1 MKARELLK
9 EAASLKKKGKIEEAI
24 KILDK
29 AFSIGDLERLSTN
42 SNSVENTEEL
52 NNFYTVE
59 DLVRKAKYLQE
70 LGKINDALNFLDNL
84 IDETI
89 KKTRKNV
96 WEIFELGK
104 LFQHRAIILKKEKRF
119 NESFVDRVKSYCID
133 GIATR
138 LTVTKYDVK
147 RIKNIIINKTNQKF
161 ILDFFKKDLEKLSF
175 KIDQFRLAGFI
186 MKTIMFE
193 NNSDKILKD
202 INNYIKY

>member
-9 EAASLKKKGKIEEAI
+9 EATSLKKKGKIEEAI

-29 AFSIGDLERLSTN
+29 AFLIGDLERPSN
-42 SNSVENTEEL
+42 DSNSGENNEEF

-59 DLVRKAKYLQE
+59 DLARKAKYLQE

-84 IDETI
+84 INETI

-138 LTVTKYDVK
+138 LTVTKFDAN
-147 RIKNIIINKTNQKF
+147 RIKNIIINKINQKF

>member
-9 EAASLKKKGKIEEAI
+9 EATSLKKKGKIEEAI

-29 AFSIGDLERLSTN
+29 AFSIGDLERPSTN
-42 SNSVENTEEL
+42 SNSGENTEEL

-84 IDETI
+84 IDETT

-138 LTVTKYDVK
+138 LTITKYDAK